1 MRNVITTCA
10 ALAALAGCATTPAPI
25 SQRGYGPP
33 APPTYSGPSIY
44 DSAPRARINSEL
56 FACNFNGSNLGEIG
70 ARRES
75 MLYTPYIDTSA
86 GQLLRDPTESACIS
100 SGFGWRNASN
110 GGGREHSGIDLANA
124 NGGWIFAAGDGR
136 VVSNAWQSG
145 YGLVIE
151 LDHGR
156 GVHTRYAHLSES
168 DQRLSPGSRVSSG
181 QAMARMGA
189 TGNATGVH
197 LHYEVVVDGLRVD
210 PLRYGSAPRP
220 TWVSHEPPPPPVQ
233 VTPVTRTFAPPPSM
247 TPPAPAIMQAP
258 PPSPIEET
266 PIVDVAPPIVEEAP
280 VEPPAPAYAPPART
294 VYTLPPS
301 YTPPSGG
308 PQSPYDAYRQG
319 AQRSP
324 YEVYNQQQDAQRS
337 PYDIYNQSSGSR

>member
-1 MRNVITTCA
+1 MRYLICTCA
-10 ALAALAGCATTPAPI
+10 AMAALAGCATTPAPI
-25 SQRGYGPP
+25 SQRGYGPS
-33 APPTYSGPSIY
+33 APPAYSGPTIY
-44 DSAPRARINSEL
+44 DSAPRATVNSEL
-56 FACNFNGSNLGEIG
+56 FACAFTGSNIGEIG

-75 MLYTPYIDTSA
+75 ALYTPYIDTAA
-86 GQLLRDPTESACIS
+86 GQLLRDPTEAACLS
-100 SGFGWRNASN
+100 SGFGWRNAAS
-110 GGGREHSGIDLANA
+110 GGGREHSGIDLANP

-136 VVSNAWQSG
+136 VVANAWQSG

-197 LHYEVVVDGLRVD
+197 LHYEVTIDGLRVD

-220 TWVSHEPPPPPVQ
+220 TWVSSEPPPPVPVQ
-233 VTPVTRTFAPPPSM
+233 VSPVTRTFSPPTPIAPPAM
-247 TPPAPAIMQAP
+247 AQAP
-258 PPSPIEET
+258 IAAPIEET
-266 PIVDVAPPIVEEAP
+266 PIVDPAPPIVEEAP
-280 VEPPAPAYAPPART
+280 AAPPART

-301 YTPPSGG
+301 YTPPPNG
-308 PQSPYDAYRQG
+308 PRSPYDAYREG

-324 YEVYNQQQDAQRS
+324 YE
-337 PYDIYNQSSGSR
+337 IYNQSNR

>member
-1 MRNVITTCA
+1 
-10 ALAALAGCATTPAPI
+10 
-25 SQRGYGPP
+25 
-33 APPTYSGPSIY
+33 
-44 DSAPRARINSEL
+44 
-56 FACNFNGSNLGEIG
+56 
-70 ARRES
+70 

-86 GQLLRDPTESACIS
+86 GALLRDPTEAACLS

-136 VVSNAWQSG
+136 VVSNSWQSG

-156 GVHTRYAHLSES
+156 NVHTRYAHLSES
-168 DQRLSPGSRVSSG
+168 DQRLQPGARVSSG

-210 PLRYGSAPRP
+210 PLRYGAPPPRP
-220 TWVSHEPPPPPVQ
+220 TYVSAEPPPPAPVT
-233 VTPVTRTFAPPPSM
+233 TPVTRTFSPPTPIA
-247 TPPAPAIMQAP
+247 PPAPALTQAP
-258 PPSPIEET
+258 PPAPIEET
-266 PIVDVAPPIVEEAP
+266 PIVDVAPPVIDEAP
-280 VEPPAPAYAPPART
+280 VEVAPPPART

-301 YTPPSGG
+301 YTPPSNGAR
-308 PQSPYDAYRQG
+308 SPYDAYRQG

-324 YEVYNQQQDAQRS
+324 YEIYNEGGEAERS
-337 PYDIYNQSSGSR
+337 PYEIYNQTSR

>member
-1 MRNVITTCA
+1 MRNLICTCA
-10 ALAALAGCATTPAPI
+10 AMAALAGCATTPAPV

-33 APPTYSGPSIY
+33 APPAYSGPTIY
-44 DSAPRARINSEL
+44 DSAPRAQVNGQL
-56 FACNFNGSNLGEIG
+56 FACNFSGSNIGEIS
-70 ARRES
+70 ASRES

-86 GQLLRDPTESACIS
+86 GQLLRDPTESACLS
-100 SGFGWRNASN
+100 SGFGWRNAAN
-110 GGGREHSGIDLANA
+110 GGGREHSGVDYANP

-136 VVSNAWQSG
+136 IVSNGWQSG

-156 GVHTRYAHLSES
+156 GVHTRYAHLNES
-168 DQRLSPGSRVSSG
+168 DQRLTPGARVSSG

-197 LHYEVVVDGLRVD
+197 LHYEVTVDGLRVD

-220 TWVSHEPPPPPVQ
+220 TWVSSEPPPPAPVQ
-233 VTPVTRTFAPPPSM
+233 VSPVTRTFTQPTPIAPSEPAI
-247 TPPAPAIMQAP
+247 TQAPAETA
-258 PPSPIEET
+258 IEET
-266 PIVDVAPPIVEEAP
+266 PIVDAAPPLIEEAP
-280 VEPPAPAYAPPART
+280 VAPVEPPAYAPPART

-301 YTPPSGG
+301 YTPPSSGAR
-308 PQSPYDAYRQG
+308 SPYDVYRDG

-324 YEVYNQQQDAQRS
+324 YE
-337 PYDIYNQSSGSR
+337 IYNQSNQ